1 MRLILFL
8 FFTISSFLS
17 FAQQLKF
24 KIDGLNDTTVFLGR
38 YLGDRLYYAD
48 TSFSENGI
56 VQFKKDNYKPGVYAL
71 ICPGPSYFEFIMAD
85 KEVEMET
92 TIGSFI
98 PNMKV
103 KKSIENKL
111 FYGYIQFINQKKKQA
126 ESFKKTGE
134 KDKLEAID
142 NEVKAYQRKIV
153 SENKDKLI
161 GKILNMSIDPVIPD
175 EIIEND
181 TLKYKFYLNHFWDN
195 IDLGDARIVHS
206 PVYHNK
212 LNYFFK
218 KLLIQ
223 HPDTICRYAHK
234 ILSKIEEGTD
244 LFKYTVHFITYNF
257 ETSKIMGMDGVFV
270 CMAKDYYCPPD
281 NSKAFWLKKEKLD
294 ELCEKASALEPLL
307 IGKMAPRIILADTS
321 EKKWIDFYQLPN
333 KYNLLIFWDPDCGH
347 CKKEI
352 PKLKKMYQEL
362 KDMNV
367 DIEFIAV
374 GTNLENDK
382 WKKFIS
388 KNQLKWINLSDF
400 PEANENPKKY
410 LFEKRVTDLKSLNFR
425 KTYDIFSTPQV
436 YLLDA
441 NKKIIGK
448 KLDALTFGNLLQQLE
463 KIKIPYVQLLE
474 KQKEEKEKEKKNNN
488 VKKAD

>member
-8 FFTISSFLS
+8 FFTFSSFLS

-71 ICPGPSYFEFIMAD
+71 ICPGPYYFEFIMAD

-134 KDKLEAID
+134 KDKLAAID

-181 TLKYKFYLNHFWDN
+181 TLKYKFYLNH
-195 IDLGDARIVHS
+195 
-206 PVYHNK
+206 YK
-212 LNYFFK
+212 
-218 KLLIQ
+218 
-223 HPDTICRYAHK
+223 
-234 ILSKIEEGTD
+234 
-244 LFKYTVHFITYNF
+244 
-257 ETSKIMGMDGVFV
+257 
-270 CMAKDYYCPPD
+270 
-281 NSKAFWLKKEKLD
+281 
-294 ELCEKASALEPLL
+294 
-307 IGKMAPRIILADTS
+307 
-321 EKKWIDFYQLPN
+321 
-333 KYNLLIFWDPDCGH
+333 
-347 CKKEI
+347 
-352 PKLKKMYQEL
+352 
-362 KDMNV
+362 
-367 DIEFIAV
+367 
-374 GTNLENDK
+374 
-382 WKKFIS
+382 
-388 KNQLKWINLSDF
+388 
-400 PEANENPKKY
+400 KKY
-410 LFEKRVTDLKSLNFR
+410 
-425 KTYDIFSTPQV
+425 
-436 YLLDA
+436 
-441 NKKIIGK
+441 
-448 KLDALTFGNLLQQLE
+448 
-463 KIKIPYVQLLE
+463 
-474 KQKEEKEKEKKNNN
+474 
-488 VKKAD
+488 

>member
-1 MRLILFL
+1 
-8 FFTISSFLS
+8 
-17 FAQQLKF
+17 
-24 KIDGLNDTTVFLGR
+24 
-38 YLGDRLYYAD
+38 
-48 TSFSENGI
+48 
-56 VQFKKDNYKPGVYAL
+56 
-71 ICPGPSYFEFIMAD
+71 
-85 KEVEMET
+85 
-92 TIGSFI
+92 
-98 PNMKV
+98 
-103 KKSIENKL
+103 
-111 FYGYIQFINQKKKQA
+111 
-126 ESFKKTGE
+126 
-134 KDKLEAID
+134 
-142 NEVKAYQRKIV
+142 EVKAYQRKIV

-474 KQKEEKEKEKKNNN
+474 KQKEEKEKEKEKKNNN
-488 VKKAD
+488 VNKAD

>member
-1 MRLILFL
+1 MRFILFL

-134 KDKLEAID
+134 KDKLAAID

-234 ILSKIEEGTD
+234 ILSKVEEGTD

-270 CMAKDYYCPPD
+270 CMAKDYYCPAD

-307 IGKMAPRIILADTS
+307 IGKMAPRIVLADTS

-448 KLDALTFGNLLQQLE
+448 KLDALTLGNLLQQLE

-488 VKKAD
+488 VNKAD